1 MRIVFSLLFSLAF
14 GFTFA
19 QTTYNVGDFNA
30 IEAFD
35 QLSVILVPSDKNEI
49 KISGAKADK
58 VTFVN
63 KSKSLKLRMEL
74 TNFLQG
80 DRTTVT
86 VYYKKLNS
94 IRVSEGAT
102 VNSDET
108 LDATSLS
115 LNAKEGAAINLAVN
129 STKLD
134 SKVTSGGII
143 QLRGNADTQDIVCNA
158 GGVYEG
164 KELTSKIANVTVNA
178 GGMAEIY
185 ATEFVNAKTRAG
197 GNINVFGGAEVSQS
211 NFAGGNVNIH

>member
-1 MRIVFSLLFSLAF
+1 MRIVFSLLFSFVF

-19 QTTYNVGDFNA
+19 QTTHNVGDFNA